1 MDKYEDMVSRNTNS
15 FLGYKFR
22 EEHRN
27 RFVSQSQAFQ
37 HTRRTCKM
45 SHLKEMDPYFSGL
58 RLLTVNNKASVP
70 QKVLTF
76 VNMVGSDSDGKVR
89 IFDLKTELEGKYV
102 VLIFFP
108 MGLTFDS
115 DEVLSLKASLESF
128 EAEDCQVGGSSCFF
142 AQLYFF

>member
-1 MDKYEDMVSRNTNS
+1 
-15 FLGYKFR
+15 
-22 EEHRN
+22 
-27 RFVSQSQAFQ
+27 
-37 HTRRTCKM
+37 M
-45 SHLKEMDPYFSGL
+45 SHLKETDPYFSGH
-58 RLLTVNNKASVP
+58 RLLNVDNKASVP

-108 MGLTFDS
+108 MGLIFDS

-128 EAEDCQVGGSSCFF
+128 EAEDCQVGHPVFCAAVFF
-142 AQLYFF
+142 LR